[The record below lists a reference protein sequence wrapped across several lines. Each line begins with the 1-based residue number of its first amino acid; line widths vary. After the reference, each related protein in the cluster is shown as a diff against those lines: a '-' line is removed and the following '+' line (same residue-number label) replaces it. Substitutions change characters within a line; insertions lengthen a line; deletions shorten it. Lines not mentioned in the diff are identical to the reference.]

1 MNGLTPE
8 RLLIHFETSTAI
20 KLLQAKSAPLV
31 VSFLHQH
38 FKQTR
43 VIAIPHSEFLPALKA
58 YQERLQEIGY
68 DGLRDKAEE
77 YLRDWSSAGKRWL
90 HRFLESGRDE
100 PMYQLTPH
108 SEVVIEFLEHAL
120 QQDLTFVGTESRLRL
135 VIQTLEELLVG
146 SSDDPE
152 VRLQHLRDEQARI
165 AAEIASI
172 EQHGL
177 VTTFGPTRIR
187 EQFSLAVR
195 MLRQLQGDFRAVE
208 DKFKEITR
216 QVQQRQVL
224 GVESRGGI
232 LGDALGAE
240 DELKRQDQGVSFFEF
255 LKFIQSPQ
263 RQDRLQAVIKQLLQL
278 HELADQAEG
287 LETIRHM
294 VRGLLDEAEKVLQ
307 TTRRLS
313 ASLRR
318 LIDTRSQQE
327 QRRVTEL
334 LRQIRVLAASMSDAP
349 PRTLGIE
356 INDAIPMSRTN
367 WAHLSRFERIDLTE
381 HIADEALRREV
392 FRQFLQLRPID
403 WGGMRRRV
411 RQALEPR
418 GHCTLRE
425 LLDDEP
431 PEGLL
436 DVLGYLQIACDDRH
450 LIRPDATDEFVLPDG
465 KLGMVAVSTASSGGL
480 QLGHVRWRCGSKEV
494 RGFGYSVEWR
504 QKRSRA
510 FGHNPFLV
518 RIFFESQN
526 DFLRLISK
534 LSEFA
539 AFVDAVDRLRAEFS
553 ELNDWIRS
561 HRQLL
566 VEVAPD
572 LDGLLEVLRY
582 FRADPRPN
590 RFARELPLS
599 VDTKFLERYEC
610 VLRDWFDLV
619 LPPNSIRSDTTGPSN
634 R

>member
-1 MNGLTPE
+1 MTPE

-20 KLLQAKSAPLV
+20 KLLQAKSAPLI
-31 VSFLHQH
+31 VSFLHQQ

-58 YQERLQEIGY
+58 YQERLQEIGC

-77 YLRDWSSAGKRWL
+77 YLRDWSSPDKRWL

-187 EQFSLAVR
+187 EQFAIAVR

-349 PRTLGIE
+349 PKSLGIE
-356 INDAIPMSRTN
+356 INDAIPISAPMSRTN
-367 WAHLSRFERIDLTE
+367 WAPLSRFERIDLTE

-450 LIRPDATDEFVLPDG
+450 LVRPDATEEFVLRNG
-465 KLGMVAVSTASSGGL
+465 ELGMVAVTVPLVTFVSG
-480 QLGHVRWRCGSKEV
+480 
-494 RGFGYSVEWR
+494 
-504 QKRSRA
+504 A
-510 FGHNPFLV
+510 
-518 RIFFESQN
+518 
-526 DFLRLISK
+526 
-534 LSEFA
+534 
-539 AFVDAVDRLRAEFS
+539 
-553 ELNDWIRS
+553 
-561 HRQLL
+561 
-566 VEVAPD
+566 
-572 LDGLLEVLRY
+572 LEN
-582 FRADPRPN
+582 RP
-590 RFARELPLS
+590 
-599 VDTKFLERYEC
+599 K
-610 VLRDWFDLV
+610 
-619 LPPNSIRSDTTGPSN
+619 
-634 R
+634 